1 MKNLFLIFIGGG
13 TGSLIRYF
21 FGKFVQVNFSGT
33 FPYGTLAVNVAASL
47 ILGAFVGSTYKMDE
61 PWRALVAIGFCGGFS
76 TFSTFSNDTLQL
88 MISGRTT
95 EAFGNIFLNVI
106 FCLLATYVGILITK

>member
-13 TGSLIRYF
+13 TGSLVRYF
-21 FGKFVQVNFSGT
+21 LGKFAQNNFPNT
-33 FPYGTLAVNVAASL
+33 FPIGTLAVNVVASF
-47 ILGAFVGSTYKMDE
+47 ILGIFVASSFKINE

-88 MISGRTT
+88 MLSGRTT
-95 EAFGNIFLNVI
+95 EAFLNIFLNVI
-106 FCLLATYVGILITK
+106 VCLLATYVGILLV